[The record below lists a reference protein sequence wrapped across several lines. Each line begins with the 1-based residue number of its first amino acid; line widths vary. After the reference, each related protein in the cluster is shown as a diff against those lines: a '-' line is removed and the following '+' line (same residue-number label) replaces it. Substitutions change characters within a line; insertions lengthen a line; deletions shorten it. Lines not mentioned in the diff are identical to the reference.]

1 MCLKI
6 QHLKF
11 EKCLSEPRLTCVAAL
26 KDIEAKLELLTNID
40 MLLMLKKESWR
51 GIFYLIHQY
60 ENGML
65 IINISKIMIRIK
77 NHPILNTGM

>member
-11 EKCLSEPRLTCVAAL
+11 EKCLSEPRLKCVAAL

-40 MLLMLKKESWR
+40 MLLMVKKES
-51 GIFYLIHQY
+51 
-60 ENGML
+60 
-65 IINISKIMIRIK
+65 
-77 NHPILNTGM
+77 

>member
-26 KDIEAKLELLTNID
+26 KDIEAKLELLTNIY
-40 MLLMLKKESWR
+40 MLLMVKKES
-51 GIFYLIHQY
+51 
-60 ENGML
+60 
-65 IINISKIMIRIK
+65 
-77 NHPILNTGM
+77 

>member
-11 EKCLSEPRLTCVAAL
+11 EKYLSEPRLTCIAAS

-40 MLLMLKKESWR
+40 MLLMVKKKS
-51 GIFYLIHQY
+51 
-60 ENGML
+60 
-65 IINISKIMIRIK
+65 
-77 NHPILNTGM
+77 

>member
-11 EKCLSEPRLTCVAAL
+11 EKYLSEPRLTCIAAS

-40 MLLMLKKESWR
+40 MLLMVKKKSWG

-60 ENGML
+60 ENDML

-77 NHPILNTGM
+77 NHHILDIGM